1 MHGFAQPIPQSPTK
15 RRQFHRVMGGLALAS
30 VCLPT
35 RLLHAQGSEKIRLG
49 QSAAFSGPAAEL
61 GVQFNK
67 GAKLFFKGLN
77 ARGGI
82 GGRAVEIVE
91 MDDGYEP
98 ARTTENTKKLIA
110 DGVFALFGYIGTP
123 TTLAALPL
131 ATEARVPL
139 WAPFTG
145 AQGLREPFNRQVFHL
160 RASYF
165 DETAAIVRQ
174 ATAVG
179 ISRIAVFHQNDS
191 YGQAGLEGVRRA
203 LAADKREISA
213 TGTVER
219 NSVDVAKAVADIM
232 AKKPEA
238 IVQIGAYKACAAFI
252 REARKAGFVGTFYNV
267 SFVGT
272 QALANELGKDA
283 RGVVIS
289 QVMPFPFT
297 PVTPL
302 SGEFLKAIADEK
314 SDIAPNYSAIEGYVA
329 AKAFAEAATRAGRN
343 LSRDSLISGA
353 EAMRAVNLGGFV
365 VDFSA
370 QKHVG
375 SRFVEL
381 VMLDESGRARR

>member
-1 MHGFAQPIPQSPTK
+1 
-15 RRQFHRVMGGLALAS
+15 MGGLALAS
-30 VCLPT
+30 VCLPA
-35 RLLHAQGSEKIRLG
+35 RLLHAQGTEKIRLG

-67 GAKLFFKGLN
+67 GAKLYFKGLN
-77 ARGGI
+77 ARGGV
-82 GGRAVEIVE
+82 GGRAVEMVE
-91 MDDGYEP
+91 LDDGYEP

-145 AQGLREPFNRQVFHL
+145 AQGLRDPFNRYVFHV

-179 ISRIAVFHQNDS
+179 INRIAVFHQNDS

-203 LAADKREISA
+203 LEAEKREIAA

-238 IVQIGAYKACAAFI
+238 IVQISAYKSCAAFI

-272 QALANELGKDA
+272 QALATELGKDA

-302 SGEFLKAIADEK
+302 AGEFLKAIAEEK
-314 SDIAPNYSAIEGYVA
+314 SDLVPNYSAIEGYVA
-329 AKAFAEAATRAGRN
+329 ARVFAEAAVRGGGGSGRG
-343 LSRDSLISGA
+343 LSREAFIAGA
-353 EAMRAVNLGGFV
+353 ESMRGVNLGGFV
-365 VDFSA
+365 VDFHA

>member
-1 MHGFAQPIPQSPTK
+1 
-15 RRQFHRVMGGLALAS
+15 MGGLALAS